1 MEKNRKELNRKWN
14 EMKRKEMKVRLEN
27 GNKSSFKNWKENPI
41 RKWKKNALKNRKD
54 NPITKE
60 QFQNGND
67 SKYEMKMEIKV

>member
-1 MEKNRKELNRKWN
+1 MEKKSLYP
-14 EMKRKEMKVRLEN
+14 LEILFQLEYM
-27 GNKSSFKNWKENPI
+27 NKSSFKNWKENPI
-41 RKWKKNALKNRKD
+41 RKWKKNALKNRRD